1 MFTFDII
8 LIFQLII
15 LIFSVMI
22 HEIAHGSVAY
32 SLGDPTAKNE
42 GRLTL
47 NPLKH
52 IDVFGSIILPLL
64 LLVSSFVLGGG
75 GIIFGWAKPVPINPY
90 NFKDRKWGSLKV
102 AIAGPATNFGVAI
115 FFGLM
120 IRFLNLPVQTNFFQF
135 ISIIVIYNFSLGI
148 FNLLPIPPLDGSHIL
163 FSILQ
168 VRSQKVV
175 MFFQQY
181 GLLILIFVLFFCSGV
196 FFLFFFFF
204 FLRFFFFFK
213 KILFFFFFIKR
224 G

>member
-1 MFTFDII
+1 MLIDAI
-8 LIFQLII
+8 LIFQLVV

-52 IDVFGSIILPLL
+52 IDIFGSIILPLL
-64 LLVSSFVLGGG
+64 LLISSVVSGG

-90 NFKDRKWGSLKV
+90 NFRDRKWGSLKV
-102 AIAGPATNFGVAI
+102 AIAGPATNFAVAI

-120 IRFLNLPVQTNFFQF
+120 IRFLRLPVQTNFFQF

-168 VRSQKVV
+168 VRSQKVI

-181 GLLILIFVLFFCSGV
+181 GLLILIF
-196 FFLFFFFF
+196 
-204 FLRFFFFFK
+204 
-213 KILFFFFFIKR
+213 ILFSGGFYFLNNIIGWFFYLVTGVNLF
-224 G
+224 

>member
-181 GLLILIFVLFFCSGV
+181 GLLILIFVLFSGGFYFLNNIIGW
-196 FFLFFFFF
+196 FFYLVTGVNLF
-204 FLRFFFFFK
+204 
-213 KILFFFFFIKR
+213 
-224 G
+224 